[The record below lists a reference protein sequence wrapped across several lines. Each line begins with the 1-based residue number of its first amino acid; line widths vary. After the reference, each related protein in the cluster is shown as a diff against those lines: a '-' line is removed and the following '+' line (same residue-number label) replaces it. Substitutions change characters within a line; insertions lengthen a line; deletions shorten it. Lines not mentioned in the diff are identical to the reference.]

1 MQSCALLVEGR
12 VPTSCL
18 IPNDQGREKQ
28 NRQSWCFLLWI
39 FFHSLFPILN
49 FGRNSS
55 CPRAVMCIQ
64 PWIPTP
70 VLRENADSKALGGP
84 KRRPKHAVALH
95 YSSVCLSTGLPK
107 SPLTD
112 PHFLSFTLLPQ
123 MGWPYT
129 EVLCLSHLVLTAP
142 PGIL

>member
-1 MQSCALLVEGR
+1 
-12 VPTSCL
+12 
-18 IPNDQGREKQ
+18 
-28 NRQSWCFLLWI
+28 
-39 FFHSLFPILN
+39 
-49 FGRNSS
+49 
-55 CPRAVMCIQ
+55 MCIQ

-95 YSSVCLSTGLPK
+95 YSSVCLS
-107 SPLTD
+107 PLTD